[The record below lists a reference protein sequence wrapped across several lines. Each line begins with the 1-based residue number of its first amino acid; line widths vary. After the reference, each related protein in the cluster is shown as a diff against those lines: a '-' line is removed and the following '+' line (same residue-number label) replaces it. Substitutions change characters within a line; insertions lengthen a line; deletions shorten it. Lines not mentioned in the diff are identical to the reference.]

1 MNILNFYAT
10 HYPLLKHSRYG
21 TVTPQRLLLNG
32 YSSTV
37 TERLPGHQRVP
48 GASFVQIQGRG
59 GHAKRGAHYSRYG
72 YRRGE

>member
-1 MNILNFYAT
+1 ME
-10 HYPLLKHSRYG
+10 
-21 TVTPQRLLLNG
+21 RLLLNG